1 MRGLSAANLKIA
13 KLRLSVNLPKI
24 MFKLQNHFEYEAVTK
39 EKTFYKFKVIFA
51 VPFYIFLFRII
62 TSCNGH
68 FPAMDA

>member
-1 MRGLSAANLKIA
+1 
-13 KLRLSVNLPKI
+13 
-24 MFKLQNHFEYEAVTK
+24 MFNFNNYFEQETVAK
-39 EKTFYKFKVIFA
+39 EKSIYKFKIIFA